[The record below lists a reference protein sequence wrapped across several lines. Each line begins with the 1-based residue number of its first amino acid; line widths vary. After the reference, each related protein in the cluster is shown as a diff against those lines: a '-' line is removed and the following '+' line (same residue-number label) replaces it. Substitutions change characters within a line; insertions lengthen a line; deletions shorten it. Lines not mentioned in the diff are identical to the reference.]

1 MNKRTRVLVV
11 DDESIIRES
20 LRDWLTGAGYEILT
34 AGSGEEALRLV
45 RQKSVKIML
54 ADLIMP
60 GMDGIE
66 LMKEARKIVPTIST
80 VIITAHATVQTA
92 ITAMREGAHDYIEK
106 PFCPERVELLLK
118 SLLERQELIE
128 ENVSLRKRL
137 EARRR
142 AVDAIIARSPRMLSV
157 LELVKTVAP
166 SNATVLILGQSG
178 TGKEVIARAIH
189 RQGRRYHKPLI
200 VTACATLP
208 EGLLESELFGHEKG
222 SFTGAVERT
231 QGKFEAAR
239 GGTVFLD
246 EIGEINAKTQ
256 IHLLRALEEKKI
268 TRIGSNEEI
277 DVDVRVIAATS
288 RDLKAMTESGQFRE
302 DLYYRLNV
310 MTIELPPLRERK
322 EDILPL
328 AGHFLRRYAAE
339 NEKDVNGF
347 SSELVELMLS
357 YTWPGNVREL
367 ENMVERAG
375 RGDHPGRGT
384 SRYGGSDTTRG
395 GHNRCGGEESHP
407 QGTAASGRQH
417 LRGGADSGYPAHDA
431 LQQDEEIRPE
441 GRQGL
446 CLIRVGLIGD

>member
-1 MNKRTRVLVV
+1 MEKRKEVLVV
-11 DDESIIRES
+11 DDESIVRES
-20 LRDWLTGAGYEILT
+20 LRDWLSGAGYEILT

-45 RQKSVKIML
+45 KQKNVKIML

-80 VIITAHATVQTA
+80 VIITAHATIQTA

-106 PFCPERVELLLK
+106 PFCPERVELLLQ

-137 EARRR
+137 EARR
-142 AVDAIIARSPRMLSV
+142 AADELIARSPKMLSV

-166 SNATVLILGQSG
+166 SSATILILGQSG
-178 TGKEVIARAIH
+178 TGKEVIARTIH
-189 RQGRRYHKPLI
+189 RQSRRYQKPLI

-208 EGLLESELFGHEKG
+208 ESLLESELFGHEKG

-231 QGKFEAAR
+231 LGKFEAAR
-239 GGTVFLD
+239 GGTLFLD
-246 EIGEINAKTQ
+246 EIGEIDAKTQ
-256 IHLLRALEEKKI
+256 VHLLRALEEKKI

-310 MTIELPPLRERK
+310 LTIQLPPLGERK

-328 AGHFLRRYAAE
+328 AGYFLRKYAAE
-339 NEKDVNGF
+339 NDKTVSGF
-347 SSELVELMLS
+347 SSELVEFMLGYS
-357 YTWPGNVREL
+357 WPGNVREL
-367 ENMVERAG
+367 ENMVERGVILAP
-375 RGDHPGRGT
+375 GDEIT
-384 SRYGGSDTTRG
+384 LA
-395 GHNRCGGEESHP
+395 EVP
-407 QGTAASGRQH
+407 QDM
-417 LRGGADSGYPAHDA
+417 ADSTTVEGDTIDA
-431 LQQDEEIRPE
+431 VVRNHILKVL
-441 GRQGL
+441 RQTDGNISETARIL
-446 CLIRVGLIGD
+446 GIQRMTLYNKLKKYDLKADTACV

>member
-45 RQKSVKIML
+45 RQESVKIML
-54 ADLIMP
+54 ADLVMP

-137 EARRR
+137 EARRAAD
-142 AVDAIIARSPRMLSV
+142 AVIARSPKMLSV
-157 LELVKTVAP
+157 LELVKTLAP

-178 TGKEVIARAIH
+178 TGKEVIARTIH
-189 RQGRRYHKPLI
+189 RQSRRYHKPLI

-239 GGTVFLD
+239 GGTLFLD

-288 RDLKAMTESGQFRE
+288 RDLKAMTECGQFRE

-322 EDILPL
+322 EDVLPL

-339 NEKDVNGF
+339 NEKDVSGF
-347 SSELVELMLS
+347 SPELVELMLS

-367 ENMVERAG
+367 ENMVERG
-375 RGDHPGRGT
+375 VILTP
-384 SRYGGSDTTRG
+384 
-395 GHNRCGGEESHP
+395 GEEITLAETPHDMAAATPLEGDTIDAVVRNHILKVLRQADGNISEAARILGI
-407 QGTAASGRQH
+407 QRMTLYNKLKKYDLKVDTA
-417 LRGGADSGYPAHDA
+417 
-431 LQQDEEIRPE
+431 
-441 GRQGL
+441 
-446 CLIRVGLIGD
+446 CV